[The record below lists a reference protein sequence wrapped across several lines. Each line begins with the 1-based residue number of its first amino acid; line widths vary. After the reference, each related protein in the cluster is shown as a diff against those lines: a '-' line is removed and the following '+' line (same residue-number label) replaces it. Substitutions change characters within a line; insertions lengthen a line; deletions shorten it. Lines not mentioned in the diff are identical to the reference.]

1 MTRAAIKNGLPPHRL
16 MLAPDCGLGFLPLQ
30 VGFFRFICTFFLFFF
45 FVVRKH
51 IFRWNMISFQVAE
64 KKLANMVEA
73 AKQIRSEL
81 TLVSSQ

>member
-30 VGFFRFICTFFLFFF
+30 VGFFYCFFSFLIFLLD
-45 FVVRKH
+45 VKH
-51 IFRWNMISFQVAE
+51 IFRWNIISFQVAE